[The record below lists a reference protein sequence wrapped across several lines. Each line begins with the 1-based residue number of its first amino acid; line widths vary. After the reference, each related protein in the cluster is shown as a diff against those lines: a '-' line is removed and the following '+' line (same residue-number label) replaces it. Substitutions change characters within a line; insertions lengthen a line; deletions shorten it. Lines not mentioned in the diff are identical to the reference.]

1 VTIHILIS
9 VSAPTLTQINFYL
22 VLPRTRTG
30 PASCAYRRRFLYIFN
45 SGSNMGCACD
55 VVLSHFLAITARAQ
69 LESKDVALP
78 INVARGRNAFHRL
91 PSQAV
96 PNKFF
101 PTGPP
106 IGLDV
111 SEPHAARTRVTKLM
125 AQLRMR
131 GPSDSYVKTV
141 TLKTIAKKTLSQIL
155 SRGRGLGTD
164 ESTHKEGP
172 LQNTF
177 ACEAFCPSLSS

>member
-1 VTIHILIS
+1 MTIHTLIS
-9 VSAPTLTQINFYL
+9 APALTLTQINFYL
-22 VLPRTRTG
+22 VLPGTRTG

-78 INVARGRNAFHRL
+78 INVARGRNAFHRF

-96 PNKFF
+96 PNKLSS
-101 PTGPP
+101 TGSP

-111 SEPHAARTRVTKLM
+111 SEPFLT
-125 AQLRMR
+125 
-131 GPSDSYVKTV
+131 
-141 TLKTIAKKTLSQIL
+141 
-155 SRGRGLGTD
+155 GRGCG
-164 ESTHKEGP
+164 
-172 LQNTF
+172 
-177 ACEAFCPSLSS
+177 